1 MLRITWLQFK
11 HSLKNWLLTLL
22 LFVVTGFL
30 TGTCL
35 NAIFTIRDHFPNLPK
50 ELNPSAVFEYPLI
63 FGLVTILIVSSGVV
77 KLIINGARRE
87 YTLWTI
93 LGANPQQLSGL
104 IGGQLA
110 LIGALGSLIGF
121 VLAVPGMVPLNTWL
135 IISFGLKSFFQKVGV
150 FPFEFSVTACLLTV
164 GFMAVTSGVA
174 GYLHAHKLFAHGQNE
189 ILTTAKPRSLRQL
202 ISHWLVVIVSSVG
215 LVFVYG
221 DSLIITPQAR
231 HYLRAG
237 NFHEAGKAYIPNL
250 LLIVLLSI
258 ILFTAI
264 ARLIL
269 PWLIKLWTIML
280 PKRTSSAVN
289 TAFWSTTF
297 DKDYL
302 ASLISPLVAGSFMLT
317 GITYIASD
325 ITNFG
330 TNQEAAA
337 NTAASIISF
346 VGTPLLIILAN
357 VLTIT
362 IMTNARKRA
371 DLTQLSVLGF
381 TPQNLINEKW
391 QEAFIYAT
399 TFLICA
405 VISNIPLYLV
415 VTHLVIATHNAVTL
429 PWTAI
434 FIWPVWLW
442 PVIMIFIAVV
452 GVIQVRYVAVKTYN
466 YETNC

>member
-1 MLRITWLQFK
+1 
-11 HSLKNWLLTLL
+11 
-22 LFVVTGFL
+22 
-30 TGTCL
+30 
-35 NAIFTIRDHFPNLPK
+35 
-50 ELNPSAVFEYPLI
+50 
-63 FGLVTILIVSSGVV
+63 
-77 KLIINGARRE
+77 
-87 YTLWTI
+87 
-93 LGANPQQLSGL
+93 
-104 IGGQLA
+104 
-110 LIGALGSLIGF
+110 
-121 VLAVPGMVPLNTWL
+121 MVPLNTWL